1 MGLAVNFRIQ
11 SGSKDQADLMLPADK
26 GESETSEEDSTGEDG
41 NKFRHRTK
49 ESGHFPGKGPKEMVM
64 KKTDEYLSRKEGKID
79 PT

>member
-49 ESGHFPGKGPKEMVM
+49 ESGHFPGKGPKIHV
-64 KKTDEYLSRKEGKID
+64 KVTRLFSLSLLLSFFLS
-79 PT
+79 